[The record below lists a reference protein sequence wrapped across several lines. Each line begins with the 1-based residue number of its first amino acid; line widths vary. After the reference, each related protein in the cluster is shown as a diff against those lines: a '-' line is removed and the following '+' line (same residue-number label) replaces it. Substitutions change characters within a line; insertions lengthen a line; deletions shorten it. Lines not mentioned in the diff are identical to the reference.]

1 MQHDGS
7 SELGAGIG
15 TSLQA
20 AVALAG
26 FPTDGNSSYRRGPAK
41 APSAIRAAMWS
52 EAGNPYTESGIRLR
66 LAENVVDAGDAPL
79 FEVEEDR
86 TAIEALVSAQL
97 ESGRRMLSLGGDHS
111 ITFPIV
117 RAFARR
123 YPKINVVHFDA
134 HPDLYPSFGGNRF
147 SHACPFARIL
157 ESAEI
162 GTLVQIGIR
171 TMTPPQREIA
181 ERYGVGVFGP
191 DELDDAQR
199 ALPDGDVYVSL
210 DLDGIDPAFAPGVSH
225 REPGG
230 LTVRDVLKLVAAIPG
245 NVVGAD
251 VVELNP
257 DCDVDGLTAGVA
269 AKFAREFAGRM
280 LADANTPAVR
290 TR

>member
-1 MQHDGS
+1 MQHEGS
-7 SELGAGIG
+7 LKLDAAVG

-26 FPTDGNSSYRRGPAK
+26 FPTDSNSSYRRGPAK
-41 APSAIRAAMWS
+41 APAAIRALMWS
-52 EAGNPYTESGIRLR
+52 EAGNPYTESGMRLR
-66 LAENVVDAGDAPL
+66 LADNVVDAGDAPL
-79 FEVEEDR
+79 REDEEDR
-86 TAIEALVSAQL
+86 TTIETLVAGQL
-97 ESGRRMLSLGGDHS
+97 DSGRRVLSLGGDHS

-123 YPKINVVHFDA
+123 YPKINIVHFDA
-134 HPDLYPSFGGNRF
+134 HPDLYSTFGGNRF

-157 ESAEI
+157 ESADV

-181 ERYGVGVFGP
+181 DRYGVRVFGP
-191 DELDDAQR
+191 DRLDEARQ
-199 ALPDGDVYVSL
+199 ALPDGDVYVTL

-230 LTVRDVLKLVAAIPG
+230 LSVRDVLKMVDAIPG
-245 NVVGAD
+245 TVVGAD

-257 DCDVDGLTAGVA
+257 DCDVDGLTAAVA
-269 AKFAREFAGRM
+269 AKFARELIGRM
-280 LADANTPAVR
+280 LADA
-290 TR
+290 